1 MKLLKKDLLA
11 VVKTLKQLTR
21 QTEQMMKRLDKL
33 EKGRSVKKSQVKAKP
48 AKKAAGKK
56 AGKTSAIDTIL
67 NLIVKRKRGIDVATL
82 KKKTGFQGRKIY
94 DNVHRLKKLG
104 KIKGAGKGVYV
115 KA

>member
-1 MKLLKKDLLA
+1 MKQMKKDLLA

-33 EKGRSVKKSQVKAKP
+33 ETGPSVKKSQVKAKP
-48 AKKAAGKK
+48 AKKTIRKK
-56 AGKTSAIDTIL
+56 AGKASAIDTIL
-67 NLIVKRKRGIDVATL
+67 NLIVKSKKGIDAGTM
-82 KKKTGFQGRKIY
+82 KKKTGFGGRKIY
-94 DNVHRLKKLG
+94 DNVHRLKKQG